1 MYKYIIKVYRKSGEL
16 YTRGE
21 FTSIDSLNNDL
32 HCLSITEDDI
42 SQVLVTSFSGDFEID
57 QIILDPNQSIVSYE
71 HCGNLFAGPFKDIN
85 KTWPN

>member
-32 HCLSITEDDI
+32 HCLSITETD
-42 SQVLVTSFSGDFEID
+42 ID
-57 QIILDPNQSIVSYE
+57 QILIQS
-71 HCGNLFAGPFKDIN
+71 FKDDKEVDQIIVQ
-85 KTWPN
+85 PGQEIYSVYGM